1 MATNQRHNESLEID
15 IRIRGIVNARCGGK
29 SNLQTFNPIE
39 MNTLYSGHHMLT
51 YLTEEEL
58 ANFKA
63 ELAKDNSCS
72 YEDYLEKEY
81 PSFFMFIFNAFDL
94 DNSIK
99 GEDYWN
105 AIGEASRDGIDVN
118 LAKSEAIAYAIS
130 KSVQKALEKILSE
143 NEEDSECI
151 SGEELYALMNREER
165 SNFQE
170 EFDGQREDLNTYLS
184 GSYVSFKQ
192 FVGSAFLFRETKQGV
207 KYWHDLSEKYSFDAV
222 YDLFEEL
229 SIKVKDGDN

>member
-1 MATNQRHNESLEID
+1 
-15 IRIRGIVNARCGGK
+15 
-29 SNLQTFNPIE
+29 

-51 YLTEEEL
+51 YLTEDEL

-63 ELAKDNSCS
+63 ELAKDNPCP

-94 DNSIK
+94 ENSIK

-118 LAKSEAIAYAIS
+118 VAKAEAIAYAIS
-130 KSVQKALEKILSE
+130 KSVQKALEQILSE
-143 NEEDSECI
+143 NEEDAERI
-151 SGEELYALMNREER
+151 PGDELYSLMNREER
-165 SNFQE
+165 SNFHD
-170 EFDGQREDLNTYLS
+170 EFENQREDLNTYLS
-184 GSYVSFKQ
+184 GSYVSFHQ
-192 FVGSAFLFRETKQGV
+192 FIGSAFLFRETKQGV
-207 KYWHDLSEKYSFDAV
+207 KYWHDLSNKYSFDTV
-222 YDLFEEL
+222 YDLFDEL